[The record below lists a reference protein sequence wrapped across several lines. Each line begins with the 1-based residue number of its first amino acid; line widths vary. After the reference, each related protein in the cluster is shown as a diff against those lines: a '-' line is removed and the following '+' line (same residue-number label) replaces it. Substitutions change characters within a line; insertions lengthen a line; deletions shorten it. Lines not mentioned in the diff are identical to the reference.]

1 MLLAIILLFLLLLI
15 IFSIPAVQTAVG
27 KKATNWL
34 NEKYNT
40 NINIERIGLKWNG
53 DISMKDIYIEDYLKD
68 TLIHINALETSI
80 LSFNNVL
87 NNKLEFGTVN
97 IEGLTLNIN
106 TEKDS
111 TDTTLD
117 VFIAKLDSEP
127 SDGTPSNFLLTSSKL
142 KLNDSKFRY
151 KDQNN
156 STPDM
161 LDFKELSGTVYDFKV
176 QGPNV
181 SGDVQ
186 NLTFLDVHG
195 LRVNEMN
202 TIFHYSLTQMRFDNL
217 LIKTDNSQLN
227 GSVVF
232 DYERKDFANF
242 LDKVKLSAK
251 FTDSKIDFNE
261 LNYFYD
267 EFGNKKGTF
276 STEIVGVL
284 NDFTTKN
291 FDFKSPS
298 TIIKGDVQY
307 KNLFNSSRMFYMKG
321 DFERFSSNNYQ
332 LTTLLPN
339 ILGVNL
345 PKTLNRLGQ
354 FSMTGTTEITENVI
368 NADVRINTEIG
379 NSVLDI
385 NIVDVGDRENALY
398 EGEIQFENFNLG
410 VYLNDPMLGTISSDV
425 FVDGK
430 GFTEESLNTE
440 VVGTVSSIYYN
451 DYMYKNLNVSGVLKD
466 QLFDG
471 SLVSRD
477 PNADFNF
484 EGLANFAGAENEF
497 RFKASINTLDL
508 NKLNFVQRDDISLL
522 KGDMVL
528 DLVGNTI
535 DDMAGDIFFKKI
547 SYTNQNSTYT
557 FKNFSVHS
565 EFSEE
570 DIRKLTIDSPDIIK
584 GTVTGRFHFDEV
596 LDLVQ
601 NSVGSI
607 YTNYRPIEV
616 LPNQYL
622 NFNFKIYNKIVD
634 VFLPDVELSK
644 NTSLRGSI
652 RGDQNEFKLT
662 FKTPQIIAYGSTIDN
677 VEMVIDNKNPVFN
690 TYIEVANVTT
700 EWYDAKEFSL
710 INTTLKDTLFFKTEF
725 KGGKGFD
732 DNYNLSFY
740 HTIDSSNKSVVG
752 LKKSD
757 VSFRGNK
764 WFINEKNDRKNR
776 FIFDKNLDSIF
787 IEKIVMNHENEEID
801 LEGELFGKNNKSI
814 KLEFINV
821 GLEKITPSIDS
832 IRLGGKVNGKLDIKQ
847 INGGY
852 IPKSKLGIASLEVN
866 DKLLGDLNIDITGDE
881 NLERFGVNAK
891 LVNETLESL
900 TAFGSINVAN
910 NVNTIDVDA
919 KIDKFDISP
928 FSALGE
934 DVITE
939 IRGLISGEAK
949 VVGNLSN
956 PAINGELSMLAGGLY
971 IPYLNVDVDLAN
983 SSIIKLYDQTFEF
996 DDVTILDTQD
1006 YTKGQLNGTI
1016 KHTAFDNWELGL
1028 KLSTD
1033 RLLVL
1038 NTEYN
1043 EEEEEE
1049 NLYYGTGYISGEA
1062 WIDGPTDQLTI
1073 KVEGRTE
1080 KGTDLKIPISYVA
1093 SVGDASFIKFVTK
1106 EEFYD
1111 PKSQEETALD
1121 DFKGLELEFD
1131 LDVTPD
1137 AVVEIEVDRK
1147 AGSSIKGSGFGS
1159 LLMQINTNGKFNMF
1173 GDFITDTGEYNFKYR
1188 GIINKKFTLKPAGTI
1203 RWEGDPFKAQLN
1215 VEAVYGLQANP
1226 DVLLDAPTY
1235 NKKIPVEV
1243 GIRLTGDLMKPD
1255 PIFNITFPSTQGGA
1269 NSELMDFLLNDDD
1282 KRRLQA
1288 LSLLSQGR
1296 FVNDVNINQNVLTGN
1311 LIETATGIFNDA
1323 LSDDDDIVK
1332 VGVNYSQADR
1342 SLNLDTADLLGLTVS
1357 SQISDKITFNGQIGV
1372 PVGGVTQTAIVGD
1385 AEIEIS
1391 LNEDRSLTAKIF
1403 NRQNQIQYVGEIE
1416 GFTQGVGL
1424 SYHVDFDTLKE
1435 LVDKVFKGKKK
1446 MAEEKLRKELEE
1458 KLQKELEEKN
1468 QVGGGVVTYSTK
1480 KELEKEAKKESKKEA
1495 AKKEKET
1502 PKKTTEKS
1510 KKANNKK
1517 GE

>member
-1 MLLAIILLFLLLLI
+1 MIAIILLFLLLLI

-27 KKATNWL
+27 KKATDWL
-34 NEKYNT
+34 NEKYKT

-53 DISMKDIYIEDYLKD
+53 DISMKNIYIEDYLKD

-80 LSFNNVL
+80 LSFNNAI

-111 TDTTLD
+111 IDTTLD

-142 KLNDSKFRY
+142 KLNNSKFRY

-156 STPDM
+156 ETPDM
-161 LDFKELSGTVYDFKV
+161 LDFKELSGTVHDFQVK
-176 QGPNV
+176 GPNV
-181 SGDVQ
+181 SGDVRS
-186 NLTFLDVHG
+186 LTFLDKRG

-202 TIFHYSLTQMRFDNL
+202 TKFQYTLTQMRFENL
-217 LIKTDNSQLN
+217 VIKTDNSQLN
-227 GSVVF
+227 GSVIF

-242 LDKVKLSAK
+242 LDKVKLTAS
-251 FTDSKIDFNE
+251 FTDSKIDFSE
-261 LNYFYD
+261 LNHFYD
-267 EFGNKKGTF
+267 EFGNKQGTF
-276 STEIVGVL
+276 STEITGVL

-321 DFERFSSNNYQ
+321 DFKRFSSNYYQ
-332 LTTLLPN
+332 LTALLPD
-339 ILGVNL
+339 ILGTNL
-345 PKTLNRLGQ
+345 PKRLNRLGQ
-354 FSMTGTTEITENVI
+354 FNLKGIAEITETI
-368 NADVRINTEIG
+368 IDADVRIDTEIG
-379 NSVLDI
+379 SSILDV
-385 NIVDVGDRENALY
+385 NIMDVGDSENALY
-398 EGEIQFENFNLG
+398 EGDIQFVEFNLG
-410 VYLNDPMLGTISSDV
+410 AYLNDPMLGTLSSDL

-440 VVGTVSSIYYN
+440 VVGKVSSIHYN
-451 DYMYKNLNVSGVLKD
+451 DYTYKNLNVSGVLKD

-471 SLVSRD
+471 NLVSSD
-477 PNADFNF
+477 PNANFDFQ
-484 EGLANFAGAENEF
+484 GLANFAGDVNEF
-497 RFKASINTLDL
+497 RFNASINKLDL
-508 NKLNFVQRDDISLL
+508 YKLNFVERDKVSIL

-547 SYTNQNSTYT
+547 AYTNQNSNYA
-557 FKNFSVHS
+557 FKNFSIHS
-565 EFSEE
+565 EFDKE

-584 GTVTGRFHFDEV
+584 GTVIGRFYFEEV

-607 YTNYRPIEV
+607 YANYRPIEV

-622 NFNFKIYNKIVD
+622 SFNFKIYNKIVD

-652 RGDQNEFKLT
+652 RGDNNEFKLT
-662 FKTPQIIAYGSTIDN
+662 FKTPQIVAYGSTIDN
-677 VEMVIDNKNPVFN
+677 VEMIIDNKNPVFN

-700 EWYDAKEFSL
+700 KWYDAQEFSL

-740 HTIDSSNKSVVG
+740 HTIDNSNKSVVG

-764 WFINEKNDRKNR
+764 WFINAKNDRKNR
-776 FIFDKNLDSIF
+776 FIFGKNLDSIF
-787 IEKIVMNHENEEID
+787 IEKIVMSHENEEIG
-801 LEGELFGKNNKSI
+801 LEAQLLGKNNKNI
-814 KLEFINV
+814 NLQFVNV
-821 GLEKITPSIDS
+821 GLEKITPTIDS

-852 IPKSKLGIASLEVN
+852 IPKSNLGIAALEVN
-866 DKLLGDLNIDITGDE
+866 DKQLGDLSIDITGDDR
-881 NLERFGVNAK
+881 LEKFNVDAK
-891 LVNETLESL
+891 LVSETLESL
-900 TAFGSINVAN
+900 TAVGSINVAN
-910 NVNTIDVDA
+910 NINTIDVDA

-928 FSALGE
+928 FSPLGE
-934 DVITE
+934 DVIEE

-949 VVGNLSN
+949 VVGNLNN
-956 PAINGELSMLAGGLY
+956 PAINGELSILAGGLY
-971 IPYLNVDVDLAN
+971 IPYLNVDLDLAN
-983 SSIIKLYDQTFEF
+983 SSIVKLYDQTFEF
-996 DDVTILDTQD
+996 DNVTVLDTQD

-1016 KHTAFDNWELGL
+1016 KHTSFDDWNLGL
-1028 KLSTD
+1028 HLTTD

-1043 EEEEEE
+1043 EDEEEE

-1062 WIDGPTDQLTI
+1062 WIEGPTDGLTI
-1073 KVEGRTE
+1073 KVEGQTE

-1106 EEFYD
+1106 DEFYD
-1111 PKSQEETALD
+1111 PKSQEENALNE
-1121 DFKGLELEFD
+1121 FKGLELEFD

-1147 AGSSIKGSGFGS
+1147 AGSSIRGSGFGS

-1188 GIINKKFTLKPAGTI
+1188 GIINKKFTLKPEGTI
-1203 RWEGDPFKAQLN
+1203 TWEGDPFKAQLN
-1215 VEAVYGLQANP
+1215 VEAVYNLQANP
-1226 DVLLDAPTY
+1226 DVLLDTPTY

-1243 GIRLTGDLMKPD
+1243 GIKLTGDLMKPD
-1255 PIFNITFPSTQGGA
+1255 PLFNISFPTTQGVA
-1269 NSELMDFLLNDDD
+1269 NSELTDFLLNDDD

-1296 FVNDVNINQNVLTGN
+1296 FVNEVNINQSVLTGN
-1311 LIETATGIFNDA
+1311 LIETATGIVNDA
-1323 LSDDDDIVK
+1323 LSGDGDDKLRI
-1332 VGVNYSQADR
+1332 GVNYSQGDR
-1342 SLNLDTADLLGLTVS
+1342 SLNLDTADQLGLTVS

-1403 NRQNQIQYVGEIE
+1403 NRQNQIQYVGEIQ
-1416 GFTQGVGL
+1416 GFTQGIGL
-1424 SYHVDFDTLKE
+1424 SYQVDFDTLKE

-1446 MAEEKLRKELEE
+1446 MAEEKRKKEE
-1458 KLQKELEEKN
+1458 EEEAKA
-1468 QVGGGVVTYSTK
+1468 GGGLVNFAK
-1480 KELEKEAKKESKKEA
+1480 KEDIKKEAKKESKKQS
-1495 AKKEKET
+1495 KKEPKKKVDEKTKET
-1502 PKKTTEKS
+1502 EKE
-1510 KKANNKK
+1510 K

>member
-1 MLLAIILLFLLLLI
+1 MLLI
-15 IFSIPAVQTAVG
+15 IFSIPAVQTAIG

-53 DISMKDIYIEDYLKD
+53 DISLKDIYIEDYLKD

-80 LSFNNVL
+80 LSFNNAL

-111 TDTTLD
+111 IDTTLD

-142 KLNDSKFRY
+142 NLSNSKFRY

-156 STPDM
+156 QTPDM
-161 LDFKELSGTVYDFKV
+161 LDFEELSGNVYDFKV

-186 NLTFLDVHG
+186 GLTFLDTHG

-202 TIFHYSLTQMRFDNL
+202 TIFHYTLTQMRFDNL

-227 GSVVF
+227 GEVVF
-232 DYERKDFANF
+232 DYERKDFAKF
-242 LDKVKLSAK
+242 LDKVKISAK
-251 FTDSKIDFNE
+251 FTDSEIDFSE

-267 EFGNKKGTF
+267 EFGNKKGKLN
-276 STEIVGVL
+276 TEIVGVL

-291 FDFKSPS
+291 FDFRSPS
-298 TIIKGDVQY
+298 TVIKGDVQY

-321 DFERFSSNNYQ
+321 EFDRFSSNNYQ

-345 PKTLNRLGQ
+345 PKNLNRLGQ
-354 FSMTGTTEITENVI
+354 FNMTGITEITENII
-368 NADVRINTEIG
+368 NADVQINTDIG
-379 NSVLDI
+379 KTILDI
-385 NIVDVGDRENALY
+385 NIVDVGDRENAFY
-398 EGEIQFENFNLG
+398 NGGIKFENFNLG
-410 VYLNDPMLGTISSDV
+410 IYLNDPVLGTISSDA

-440 VVGTVSSIYYN
+440 VIGTVSSIFYN

-471 SLVSRD
+471 SLVSKD

-484 EGLANFAGAENEF
+484 EGLVNFAGTENEF
-497 RFKASINTLDL
+497 RFRASINTLDL
-508 NKLNFVQRDDISLL
+508 NKLNFVERDRISLL
-522 KGDMVL
+522 KGDMVF

-535 DDMAGDIFFKKI
+535 DDMVGDIFFKKM
-547 SYTNQNSTYT
+547 SYTNQNATYA

-565 EFSEE
+565 EFDK
-570 DIRKLTIDSPDIIK
+570 DIRKLSVDSPDIIT
-584 GTVTGRFHFDEV
+584 GTLTGRFYFDEV

-607 YTNYRPIEV
+607 YANYIPIEV

-634 VFLPDVELSK
+634 LFLPGVELSK
-644 NTSLRGSI
+644 KTSLRGSI
-652 RGDQNEFKLT
+652 NGDDNEFKLT
-662 FKTPQIIAYGSTIDN
+662 FKTPQIVAYKNTIDN
-677 VEMVIDNKNPVFN
+677 VEMIIDNKNPVFN
-690 TYIEVANVTT
+690 AFIDIANIKTK
-700 EWYDAKEFSL
+700 WYDASEFSL
-710 INTTLKDTLFFKTEF
+710 INKTLNDTLFFKTEF
-725 KGGKGFD
+725 KGGKGVD

-740 HTIDSSNKSVVG
+740 HTIDNTNKSVVG

-764 WFINEKNDRKNR
+764 WFINEQNDRKNR
-776 FIFDKNLDSIF
+776 FIFDKEFDSIF
-787 IEKIVMNHENEEID
+787 IEKIVMNHNDEKID
-801 LEGELFGKNNKSI
+801 LEGQLLGKNNKSI
-814 KLEFINV
+814 KLGFLNV

-832 IRLGGKVNGKLDIKQ
+832 IRLRGKVNGKLDIKQ

-866 DKLLGDLNIDITGDE
+866 DKLLGDLNIDIIGDE
-881 NLERFGVNAK
+881 RLEQFGVNAK

-900 TAFGSINVAN
+900 TAVGYINVAS
-910 NVNTIDVDA
+910 NVNIINVDT
-919 KIDKFDISP
+919 KITRFDISP

-934 DVITE
+934 DVITD

-949 VVGNLSN
+949 VIGNLSN

-971 IPYLNVDVDLAN
+971 IPYLNVDLDLAN

-996 DDVTILDTQD
+996 DNVTILDTQD

-1016 KHTAFDNWELGL
+1016 KHTSFDNWELGL
-1028 KLSTD
+1028 RLSTD

-1038 NTEYN
+1038 NTEEDED
-1043 EEEEEE
+1043 EEI
-1049 NLYYGTGYISGEA
+1049 LYYGTGYLRGEA
-1062 WIDGPTDQLTI
+1062 FLTGPTDQLVI
-1073 KVEGRTE
+1073 KVNGTTE
-1080 KGTDLKIPISYVA
+1080 KGTSLKIPISDVA

-1106 EEFYD
+1106 EDFFNPNIERINSF
-1111 PKSQEETALD
+1111 D
-1121 DFKGLELEFD
+1121 DFMGLDLEFN

-1137 AVVEIEVDRK
+1137 AEVEIVVDKK
-1147 AGSSIKGSGFGS
+1147 AGSSIKGRGFGN

-1188 GIINKKFTLKPAGTI
+1188 GIINKKFTLKPLGTI

-1215 VEAVYGLQANP
+1215 VEAVYNLQANP

-1255 PIFNITFPSTQGGA
+1255 PLFNITFPTTQGGA

-1296 FVNDVNINQNVLTGN
+1296 FVNNVNINQNVLTGN
-1311 LIETATGIFNDA
+1311 LIETATSIVNDA
-1323 LSDDDDIVK
+1323 FAGDGDNKLNFAL
-1332 VGVNYSQADR
+1332 NYSQADR
-1342 SLNLDTADLLGLTVS
+1342 SLNLETADQLGLTVS

-1391 LNEDRSLTAKIF
+1391 LNEDRTLTAKIF

-1416 GFTQGVGL
+1416 GFTQGIGL
-1424 SYHVDFDTLKE
+1424 SYQVDFDTLKE

-1446 MAEEKLRKELEE
+1446 MAEEKKKKEE
-1458 KLQKELEEKN
+1458 EEKN
-1468 QVGGGVVTYSTK
+1468 QVGGGVVTFTTK
-1480 KELEKEAKKESKKEA
+1480 KEFKKETKKDSQKEDT
-1495 AKKEKET
+1495 KKEKET
-1502 PKKTTEKS
+1502 SKKATEKS
-1510 KKANNKK
+1510 KKADNKK
-1517 GE
+1517 EE

>member
-1 MLLAIILLFLLLLI
+1 MLAIILLFLLLLI

-27 KKATNWL
+27 KKATKWL

-40 NINIERIGLKWNG
+40 NINIDRIGLKWNG

-68 TLIHINALETSI
+68 TLIHINTLETSI
-80 LSFNNVL
+80 LSFNNAI

-97 IEGLTLNIN
+97 IDGLTLNIN

-111 TDTTLD
+111 IDSTLD

-142 KLNDSKFRY
+142 KLNNSKFRY

-156 STPDM
+156 STSDM
-161 LDFKELSGTVYDFKV
+161 LDFTELSGTVYSFQVK
-176 QGPNV
+176 GPNV
-181 SGDVQ
+181 SGDVK
-186 NLTFLDVHG
+186 NLTFLDKHG

-202 TIFHYSLTQMRFDNL
+202 SKFQYTLTQMRFENL
-217 LIKTDNSQLN
+217 VIKTDKSHLI
-227 GSVVF
+227 GSVIF

-242 LDKVKLSAK
+242 LDKVQLTAR
-251 FTDSKIDFNE
+251 FTDSKIDFSE

-267 EFGNKKGTF
+267 EFGNKQGTF
-276 STEIVGVL
+276 STEITGVL
-284 NDFTTKN
+284 NDFTTKG
-291 FDFKSPS
+291 FDFRSPS

-321 DFERFSSNNYQ
+321 DFDRFSSNYYQ
-332 LTTLLPN
+332 LTSLLPG
-339 ILGVNL
+339 ILGKNL
-345 PKTLNRLGQ
+345 PKRLSRLGQ
-354 FSMTGTTEITENVI
+354 FNLKGNAEITETI
-368 NADVRINTEIG
+368 IDADVRIDTELGSSI
-379 NSVLDI
+379 LDV
-385 NIVDVGDRENALY
+385 NIIDVGDNENALY
-398 EGEIQFENFNLG
+398 VGNIQFVEFDLG
-410 VYLNDPMLGTISSDV
+410 TYLNDPMLGKVSSDV

-440 VVGTVSSIYYN
+440 VVGNVSSIHYN
-451 DYMYKNLNVSGVLKD
+451 NYTYADLNISGVLKD

-471 SLVSRD
+471 NLVAKD

-484 EGLANFAGAENEF
+484 QGLANFAGEVNEF
-497 RFKASINTLDL
+497 RFKASINKLDL
-508 NKLNFVQRDDISLL
+508 YKLNFVARDEVSFL
-522 KGDMVL
+522 KGDMIL

-547 SYTNQNSTYT
+547 AYTNQNATYT

-565 EFSEE
+565 EFNEK

-601 NSVGSI
+601 NSIGSI
-607 YTNYRPIEV
+607 YANYRPIEV

-622 NFNFKIYNKIVD
+622 AFNFKIYNKIVD

-652 RGDQNEFKLT
+652 SGDENKFKLT

-677 VEMVIDNKNPVFN
+677 VEMIIDNKNPLFN

-700 EWYDAKEFSL
+700 DWYDAQEFSL

-725 KGGKGFD
+725 KGGIGFED
-732 DNYNLSFY
+732 DYNLSFY
-740 HTIDSSNKSVVG
+740 HTIDSLNKSVVG

-764 WFINEKNDRKNR
+764 WFINAENDRKNR
-776 FIFDKNLDSIF
+776 FIFDKKLDSIF
-787 IEKIVMNHENEEID
+787 IEKIVMSHENEKID
-801 LEGELFGKNNKSI
+801 LEGELFGENNKR
-814 KLEFINV
+814 INLQFTDV

-832 IRLGGKVNGKLDIKQ
+832 IRLGGKVNGKLDIEQ

-852 IPKSKLGIASLEVN
+852 IPKSNLGIASLEVN
-866 DKLLGDLNIDITGDE
+866 DKQLGDLSVNITGDE
-881 NLERFGVNAK
+881 RLEQFNVNAK
-891 LVNETLESL
+891 LVSETIESL
-900 TAFGSINVAN
+900 TAIGSINVAN
-910 NVNTIDVDA
+910 NVNTINVDTR
-919 KIDKFDISP
+919 IDKFDISP
-928 FSALGE
+928 FSPLGE
-934 DVITE
+934 DVIEE
-939 IRGLISGEAK
+939 IRGLISGNAK
-949 VVGNLSN
+949 VVGNLNN
-956 PAINGELSMLAGGLY
+956 PSINGELSILAGGLY
-971 IPYLNVDVDLAN
+971 IPYLNVDLDLAN
-983 SSIIKLYDQTFEF
+983 SSRVKLYDQTFEF
-996 DDVTILDTQD
+996 DDVTVLDTQD

-1016 KHTAFDNWELGL
+1016 KHTSFDDWNLGL
-1028 KLSTD
+1028 KLTTD
-1033 RLLVL
+1033 LLLVL
-1038 NTEYN
+1038 NTVYDEDA
-1043 EEEEEE
+1043 EEE

-1062 WIDGPTDQLTI
+1062 LIYGPTDELTI

-1106 EEFYD
+1106 QDFYD
-1111 PKSQEETALD
+1111 PKSQDENALND
-1121 DFKGLELEFD
+1121 VKGLELEFN

-1147 AGSSIKGSGFGS
+1147 AGSSIRGSGFGN

-1188 GIINKKFTLKPAGTI
+1188 GIINKKFTLKPEGTI
-1203 RWEGDPFKAQLN
+1203 VWEGDPFKAQLN
-1215 VEAVYGLQANP
+1215 VEAVYNLQANP

-1255 PIFNITFPSTQGGA
+1255 PIFNIKFPTTQGGA
-1269 NSELMDFLLNDDD
+1269 NSELTNFLLNDDD

-1296 FVNDVNINQNVLTGN
+1296 FVNEVNINQSVLTGN
-1311 LIETATGIFNDA
+1311 LIETATSIVNDA
-1323 LSDDDDIVK
+1323 LSDEDDIVK
-1332 VGVNYSQADR
+1332 IGVNFSQADR
-1342 SLNLDTADLLGLTVS
+1342 SLNLETSNQLGLTVS

-1416 GFTQGVGL
+1416 GFTQGIGL
-1424 SYHVDFDTLKE
+1424 SYQVDF
-1435 LVDKVFKGKKK
+1435 
-1446 MAEEKLRKELEE
+1446 
-1458 KLQKELEEKN
+1458 
-1468 QVGGGVVTYSTK
+1468 
-1480 KELEKEAKKESKKEA
+1480 
-1495 AKKEKET
+1495 
-1502 PKKTTEKS
+1502 
-1510 KKANNKK
+1510 
-1517 GE
+1517 